1 MSSAHRTE
9 WWAVHDPDHTIGGGT
24 VIPGYSGWCS
34 HAGVRCGEGWA
45 RPPGGFGGQQSWG
58 SLGSHT
64 ESGAIGS
71 GVQL

>member
-1 MSSAHRTE
+1 MT
-9 WWAVHDPDHTIGGGT
+9 
-24 VIPGYSGWCS
+24 PGQLGWCS

-64 ESGAIGS
+64 ESGGMGS